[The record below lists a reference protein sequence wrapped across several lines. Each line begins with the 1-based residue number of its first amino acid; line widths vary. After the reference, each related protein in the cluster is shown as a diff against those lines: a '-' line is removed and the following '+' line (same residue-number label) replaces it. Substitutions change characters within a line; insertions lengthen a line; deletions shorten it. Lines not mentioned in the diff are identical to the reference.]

1 MTSTRRQWRRYAR
14 LAERGRDLASARE
27 DLIASGVDPAE
38 LPIPLYPVPPPG
50 PMPGRVWLGR
60 LPDPHEEEHLAQLAR
75 AWAIVACACIA
86 AFAGCMSTTGAALLI
101 NDALTWHAAVTGG
114 MAALW
119 AGGAIWASIYAAK
132 LWLRRRALR
141 RAELRAV
148 PDAHEDITYEAPE
161 VSP

>member
-1 MTSTRRQWRRYAR
+1 MTSRRRQWRRYAR
-14 LAERGRDLASARE
+14 LAERGRELASARD

-38 LPIPLYPVPPPG
+38 LPVPLYPVPPPG

-75 AWAIVACACIA
+75 AWVIVACACVA
-86 AFAGCMSTTGAALLI
+86 AFGGCGSATGAALII
-101 NDALTWHAAVTGG
+101 NGAPTWHAMF
-114 MAALW
+114 MAGLAMVW

-132 LWLRRRALR
+132 LYVRRRALR
-141 RAELRAV
+141 RPELRAV

>member
-1 MTSTRRQWRRYAR
+1 MTSTRRQWRRYVRA
-14 LAERGRDLASARE
+14 AERGRDLASARE

-38 LPIPLYPVPPPG
+38 LPIPLHPIPPPG
-50 PMPGRVWLGR
+50 PVPARVMIGR
-60 LPDPHEEEHLAQLAR
+60 LPDPHEEQHLAQLAR

-86 AFAGCMSTTGAALLI
+86 AFAGCMSATGAALVI
-101 NDALTWHAAVTGG
+101 NNAATWHAAF
-114 MAALW
+114 MAGIAMVW

-132 LWLRRRALR
+132 LAVRRRALR

-148 PDAHEDITYEAPE
+148 PDAHDEITYEAPE

>member
-14 LAERGRDLASARE
+14 LAEQGRELASARD
-27 DLIASGVDPAE
+27 DLIAAGVDPAE
-38 LPIPLYPVPPPG
+38 LPVPLHPIPPPG
-50 PMPGRVWLGR
+50 TGRVWLGR

-86 AFAGCMSTTGAALLI
+86 AFAGCMSATGAALI
-101 NDALTWHAAVTGG
+101 VNNAVTWHAAVMGG

-132 LWLRRRALR
+132 LWARRRALR
-141 RAELRAV
+141 RPELRAV
-148 PDAHEDITYEAPE
+148 PGAHETITE